1 MATDEAPERI
11 AVSVLDQARAGD
23 FERVTERFAPSLRAL
38 VPAEALRG
46 AWAAQ
51 TRPLGAVVSV
61 GTPVSEPATPGVVRV
76 RVPVTAEHG
85 AFTLIAQVADGGW
98 LAGLEIAPAAAAEP
112 VQPWQAPAYAD
123 PASFTEQEVTVGAG
137 PRAVPGTLTR
147 PRTPGPH
154 PAVVLLSGSGP
165 NDRDETI
172 GRNKPFKDLAWGL
185 ATQGL
190 AVLRYDKV
198 TVAHPAEVAGDPGF
212 TVADEYV
219 TDAVAAV
226 GLLGRHEAAD
236 PSRIFVLGHSLGGTV
251 APRVAA
257 AEPSVAGLV
266 ILAGTA
272 QRLDRAGV
280 RQFRYLARLG
290 PEPDPASQ
298 AAAEVLAR
306 QAALVDSPE
315 LSPDTPA
322 SELPFGV
329 PAAYWLDLRAYDP
342 VATAAQLTRP
352 MLFVQGGRDYQ
363 VTIPDDMDRWRAGL
377 DGRADVTFRV
387 FDRDNHLFFTGTGPS
402 SPAEYEPAQH
412 VDPAVV
418 GTIADW
424 ITAAPRRA

>member
-1 MATDEAPERI
+1 MAGEETPERV
-11 AVSVLDQARAGD
+11 AVNVLDLARAGE
-23 FERVTERFAPSLRAL
+23 FGRVAERFAPSLRAM
-38 VPAEALRG
+38 VPADALRS
-46 AWAAQ
+46 AWAAR
-51 TRPLGAVVSV
+51 TGPLGEVVSV
-61 GTPVSEPATPGVVRV
+61 GAPVSEPATPGVVRV
-76 RVPVTAEHG
+76 RLPVIAQHG
-85 AFTLIAQVADGGW
+85 AFTLIAQVADDGW
-98 LAGLEIAPAAAAEP
+98 LAGLEIAAAAEAEA
-112 VQPWQAPAYAD
+112 VQPWQAPGYAD
-123 PASFTEQEVTVGAG
+123 QASFTEQEVTVGAG
-137 PRAVPGTLTR
+137 PRAVPGTLTT

-154 PAVVLLSGSGP
+154 PGVVLLSGSGP

-190 AVLRYDKV
+190 AVLRYDKI
-198 TVAHPAEVAGDPGF
+198 TVAHPADVAEDPGF
-212 TVADEYV
+212 TVADEYI

-236 PSRIFVLGHSLGGTV
+236 AGRIFVLGHSLGGTV

-266 ILAGTA
+266 IAAGGV
-272 QRLDRAGV
+272 QRLDWAGV
-280 RQFRYLARLG
+280 RQFRYLAALG
-290 PEPDPASQ
+290 PEPDPVSL

-306 QAALVDSPE
+306 QAARVDGPE

-342 VATAAQLTRP
+342 VATAAKLDRP

-363 VTIPDDMDRWRAGL
+363 VTVPDDLDRWRAGL
-377 DGRADVTFRV
+377 DGRPDVSFRV
-387 FDRDNHLFFTGTGPS
+387 FGQDNHLFFTGTGPS

-418 GTIADW
+418 
-424 ITAAPRRA
+424 AAVAGWVAGVPGRG